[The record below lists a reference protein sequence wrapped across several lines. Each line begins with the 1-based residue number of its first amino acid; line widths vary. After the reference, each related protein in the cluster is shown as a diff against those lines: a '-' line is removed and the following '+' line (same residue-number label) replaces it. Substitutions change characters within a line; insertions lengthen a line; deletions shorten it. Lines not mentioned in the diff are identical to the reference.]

1 MVRLDQQEGRYR
13 VLLIGIGNNTEAE
26 KDSFCH
32 NISKN
37 YNVPFPH
44 LRKIVDRCPVI
55 LKKNLSLRKADFLA
69 KTFKSFGASV
79 SVEERIQVPRIS
91 LEFQELAPHRLALE
105 SSSPRES
112 ERGTWSVTGRVRNI
126 SDETLNDTWVLIQLF
141 EDFEEFIAF
150 EETPLPINPLPSG
163 QTSPFKVVLEGTLS
177 VKRISIGFK
186 NASGQP
192 IPAMDKR
199 KKREWVKAD
208 TEDERPLSSLGMP
221 TVFEDKPEETDLAG
235 PLEKMMVEM
244 ENEIRREIPPSLER
258 EVGPTFGQEIREE
271 QIDAEGISDEWPS
284 LPLEPFEKIM
294 ESSSTLAEKDGYPGG
309 EGSEI
314 ALEQEAS
321 HSSVSDALGKEV
333 EAALDGL
340 EVAPVEDER
349 TVEPRLDAS
358 VFQEATQLLK
368 DISEGPKEAEAE
380 EREVPSFSWI
390 GFFRDAVEAF
400 YQTPHDIFSI
410 WFEECREK
418 GEFKNSLHSLLTI
431 LLHSRFDQRTQP
443 IKALENT
450 QRLFRLIVQP
460 NLLHDEVPPLEGTS
474 FFSGEV
480 WRDLFHLALRKI
492 HQIGNAVLEK
502 NKWNVIDLERLIQVI
517 PQMGNQNS
525 RMAIQWISELIPD
538 VVEIDFSVPP
548 IAVGE
553 GLYRVAARLGIVDP
567 RLDCYQGRNSVG
579 DTKIQSFAMAAFPLN
594 PLKVEKPMSWMGDG
608 EERGGH
614 CFPIQPWCNGCL
626 FETFCPKLYLDFNPS
641 EKGMR
646 D

>member
-1 MVRLDQQEGRYR
+1 
-13 VLLIGIGNNTEAE
+13 
-26 KDSFCH
+26 
-32 NISKN
+32 
-37 YNVPFPH
+37 
-44 LRKIVDRCPVI
+44 
-55 LKKNLSLRKADFLA
+55 
-69 KTFKSFGASV
+69 
-79 SVEERIQVPRIS
+79 
-91 LEFQELAPHRLALE
+91 
-105 SSSPRES
+105 
-112 ERGTWSVTGRVRNI
+112 
-126 SDETLNDTWVLIQLF
+126 
-141 EDFEEFIAF
+141 
-150 EETPLPINPLPSG
+150 
-163 QTSPFKVVLEGTLS
+163 
-177 VKRISIGFK
+177 
-186 NASGQP
+186 
-192 IPAMDKR
+192 
-199 KKREWVKAD
+199 
-208 TEDERPLSSLGMP
+208 
-221 TVFEDKPEETDLAG
+221 
-235 PLEKMMVEM
+235 
-244 ENEIRREIPPSLER
+244 
-258 EVGPTFGQEIREE
+258 
-271 QIDAEGISDEWPS
+271 
-284 LPLEPFEKIM
+284 
-294 ESSSTLAEKDGYPGG
+294 
-309 EGSEI
+309 
-314 ALEQEAS
+314 
-321 HSSVSDALGKEV
+321 
-333 EAALDGL
+333 
-340 EVAPVEDER
+340 
-349 TVEPRLDAS
+349 
-358 VFQEATQLLK
+358 
-368 DISEGPKEAEAE
+368 
-380 EREVPSFSWI
+380 
-390 GFFRDAVEAF
+390 
-400 YQTPHDIFSI
+400 
-410 WFEECREK
+410 
-418 GEFKNSLHSLLTI
+418 
-431 LLHSRFDQRTQP
+431 
-443 IKALENT
+443 LENT